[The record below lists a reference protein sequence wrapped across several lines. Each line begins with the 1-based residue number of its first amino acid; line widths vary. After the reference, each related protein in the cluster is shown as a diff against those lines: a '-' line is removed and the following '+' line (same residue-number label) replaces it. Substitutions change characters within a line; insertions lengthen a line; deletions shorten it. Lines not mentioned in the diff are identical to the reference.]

1 MTFKNAIYFYTSY
14 LFFLLIGSFI
24 NMIIYFYSLLGMDNI
39 SWGKTRQ
46 ILTIQSSKDDK
57 QQYYLDEVSD
67 DYIYD
72 EEYIRE
78 TNVRE
83 TEV

>member
-1 MTFKNAIYFYTSY
+1 
-14 LFFLLIGSFI
+14 
-24 NMIIYFYSLLGMDNI
+24 MDNI

-46 ILTIQSSKDDK
+46 IINRNIYNVYNDLSN
-57 QQYYLDEVSD
+57 

-78 TNVRE
+78 SNRNKVDMDIIDTRE